1 MDQGI
6 IIRNFKCNY
15 RKTLFQHMLAEIEEK
30 DKYETIKSKKFIIM
44 FIVEAWNDTYV
55 CHE

>member
-15 RKTLFQHMLAEIEEK
+15 RKTLVQHMLAEIEEK
-30 DKYETIKSKKFIIM
+30 DKYETIKSKQ
-44 FIVEAWNDTYV
+44 FIVETLKRVGEKNIKN
-55 CHE
+55 C